1 MNCGSVGAFRL
12 VLRQDVDRPSA
23 VLYLPKDWTWQF
35 RVSAARLHLPGSGI
49 QWQPSGSTKLGFPIH
64 RYVGSHLFFGS
75 GTENFGL
82 LDQIGR
88 FSARIWGS
96 GLNFRLASGQ
106 EVSTYG
112 SFQSRSQ
119 GRSQT
124 SFGVNYG
131 IRF

>member
-1 MNCGSVGAFRL
+1 MSIDLRPFLGTAFDGVSKEPASAGCLAAFRSDFL
-12 VLRQDVDRPSA
+12 
-23 VLYLPKDWTWQF
+23 TG
-35 RVSAARLHLPGSGI
+35 VSGCARGHLPGSGI

-88 FSARIWGS
+88 FSARTWGS

-112 SFQSRSQ
+112 SFQSPVTGQ
-119 GRSQT
+119 
-124 SFGVNYG
+124 VAN
-131 IRF
+131 